1 MTAALEKAVEV
12 VAALPADRQ
21 EAIAALIVEELESE
35 RRWDEQF
42 AGSQDQLALMARE
55 ALAEFQRGETR
66 PLEKDSDLADQ

>member
-42 AGSQDQLALMARE
+42 ADSQDQLARMARE
-55 ALAEFQRGETR
+55 ALAEFHRGETR
-66 PLEKDSDLADQ
+66 PLEKDSDLAD